1 MKIEHT
7 AVYVADLETA
17 CSFFTKY
24 FGAVSGNIY
33 RNTSTGFTSYFLSF
47 DEGARL
53 EIMNRPDLPAAPA
66 LSLGYS
72 HIALSV
78 GGKSRVDALAE
89 RLAADG
95 YRTTSSRTT
104 GDGYYE
110 AVVIFENNS
119 IEITE

>member
-1 MKIEHT
+1 MKIEH
-7 AVYVADLETA
+7 AAIYVTDLEA
-17 CSFFTKY
+17 ARDFFIKY
-24 FGAVSGNIY
+24 FGAVSGEIY
-33 RNTSTGFTSYFLSF
+33 RNKSTGFTSYFLSF

-53 EIMNRPDLPAAPA
+53 EIMNRPDLPERPP

-72 HIALSV
+72 HVAFSA
-78 GGKSRVDALAE
+78 GGKERVDALTE

-95 YRTTSSRTT
+95 FEVSAPRVT

-110 AVVIFENNS
+110 AVVIFENSS

>member
-1 MKIEHT
+1 MRIEHT
-7 AVYVADLETA
+7 AIYVADLEA
-17 CSFFTKY
+17 ARDFFTKY
-24 FGAVSGNIY
+24 FGAVSGDIY

-53 EIMNRPDLPAAPA
+53 EIMNRPNLPESPA

-78 GGKSRVDALAE
+78 GGKSRVDALTE
-89 RLAADG
+89 RLTADG
-95 YRTTSSRTT
+95 YQTSPPRVT

-110 AVVIFENNS
+110 AVVIFENSS

>member
-1 MKIEHT
+1 MKIEHA
-7 AVYVADLETA
+7 AVYVKDLEA
-17 CSFFTKY
+17 ARDFFVKY
-24 FGAVSGNIY
+24 FGAVSGEKY
-33 RNTSTGFTSYFLSF
+33 RNAATGFSSYFLRF

-53 EIMNRPDLPAAPA
+53 EIMNRPGLPEGSP

-78 GGKSRVDALAE
+78 GGKVEVDALAE

-95 YRTTSSRTT
+95 FRVSPPRTT

-110 AVVIFENNS
+110 AVVTLENS
-119 IEITE
+119 DVEITE

>member
-7 AVYVADLETA
+7 AIYVADLETA
-17 CSFFTKY
+17 RSFFTKY
-24 FGAVSGNIY
+24 FGAVAGEIY
-33 RNTSTGFTSYFLSF
+33 RNPSTGFTSYFLSF

-53 EIMNRPDLPAAPA
+53 EIMNRPNLPAAPA

-95 YRTTSSRTT
+95 YQTSPPRTT

-110 AVVIFENNS
+110 AVVIFENSS